1 MRVSSFLSL
10 VAVLISWSAASASAA
25 AANACSV
32 ASPAHRVALVELYT
46 SEGCDSC
53 PPADNWLSRLDHEHE
68 ANSVVPLALHVDYW
82 DSNAWKDRFAQPA
95 FTARQQRLA
104 SKGSGG
110 LVYTPEV
117 FVDGRELRSGSR
129 GSALESRIQQL
140 RAEAPLVDIRID
152 AHSST
157 PRSDT
162 FSAAFE
168 ARSALPKD
176 AVAYVAVFEDRLQ
189 SDVKGGE
196 NSGVTLH
203 HDRVARRWLGPVPIV
218 AGHAHIAGDFAT
230 GAMSQG
236 VVAFVENASTGE
248 VLQAAELQG
257 CPG

>member
-1 MRVSSFLSL
+1 MRVSSFLSCA
-10 VAVLISWSAASASAA
+10 AVLISCIAATANAA
-25 AANACSV
+25 AGDTCSV
-32 ASPAHRVALVELYT
+32 ASPAHRAALVELYT

-53 PPADNWLSRLDHEHE
+53 PPADNWLSRLAHEHP
-68 ANSVVPLALHVDYW
+68 ANSVIPLALHVDYW
-82 DSNAWKDRFAQPA
+82 DSSAWKDRFAQPA

-104 SKGSGG
+104 LKGDGS

-117 FVDGRELRSGSR
+117 FVDGREMR
-129 GSALESRIQQL
+129 GGYRGAALESRIRQL
-140 RAEAPLVDIRID
+140 DSEAPLVDIRID
-152 AHSST
+152 AHAST
-157 PRSDT
+157 PGSDT

-168 ARSALPKD
+168 ARSPLPKD

-230 GAMSQG
+230 SAMSQG